1 MDLSMDLSN
10 VQEMQG
16 NSPIPPGEYNIK
28 IIGSEYKESRSG
40 NGGYLRMQYK
50 VMDGTFA
57 GRSVFDNLN
66 LWHSDQK
73 IREISQSRL
82 KAIAKAIRHPN
93 PSFIR
98 NTEELIGHQM
108 SIRVSVKD
116 DFNNVKSYKESLA
129 QPVIPQPQTQTMSP
143 TGTPQQ
149 TPPPPPQV
157 APAPNGAATPWG

>member
-16 NSPIPPGEYNIK
+16 NSPVPPGEYEVK
-28 IIGSEYKESRSG
+28 IINSEYKESRSG

-50 VMDGTFA
+50 IVDGPMI

-66 LWHSDQK
+66 LWHVDQK
-73 IREISQSRL
+73 TREISQSRL

-98 NTEELIGHQM
+98 NTDELIGHQM

-116 DFNNVKSYKESLA
+116 DFNNVKAYKESLA
-129 QPVIPQPQTQTMSP
+129 QPSVPQPQMPSN
-143 TGTPQQ
+143 GMPQQ

>member
-16 NSPIPPGEYNIK
+16 NSPVPPGEYEVK
-28 IIGSEYKESRSG
+28 IINSEYKESRSG

-50 VMDGTFA
+50 IVNGAFV

-66 LWHSDQK
+66 LWHVDQK

-93 PSFIR
+93 PAFIR
-98 NTEELIGHQM
+98 NTDELIGHQM

-116 DFNNVKSYKESLA
+116 DFNNVKAYKESMA
-129 QPVIPQPQTQTMSP
+129 QPSVPQQQPQMP
-143 TGTPQQ
+143 PNAMAQQ

>member
-10 VQEMQG
+10 VQEMQE

-50 VMDGTFA
+50 VMDGAFA

-66 LWHSDQK
+66 LWHSEQK
-73 IREISQSRL
+73 TREISQSRL

-98 NTEELIGHQM
+98 NTDEFIGHQM

-116 DFNNVKSYKESLA
+116 DFNNVKAYKESTI
-129 QPVIPQPQTQTMSP
+129 QPSVPQSQPQMPPTGMSP
-143 TGTPQQ
+143 Q

-157 APAPNGAATPWG
+157 TPAPNGAATPWG

>member
-28 IIGSEYKESRSG
+28 IINSEYKESRSG

-50 VMDGTFA
+50 VVDGPMI

-73 IREISQSRL
+73 TREISQSRL

-98 NTEELIGHQM
+98 NTDELIGHQM
-108 SIRVSVKD
+108 NIRVSIKD
-116 DFNNVKSYKESLA
+116 DFNNVKAYKESMV
-129 QPVIPQPQTQTMSP
+129 QPSIPQPQTQTPPSGM
-143 TGTPQQ
+143 PQQ

-157 APAPNGAATPWG
+157 APAANGAATPWG

>member
-28 IIGSEYKESRSG
+28 IINSEYKESRSG

-50 VMDGTFA
+50 VVDGPMI

-73 IREISQSRL
+73 TREISQSRL

-98 NTEELIGHQM
+98 NTDELIGHQM
-108 SIRVSVKD
+108 NIRVSIKD
-116 DFNNVKSYKESLA
+116 DFNNVKAYKESMA
-129 QPVIPQPQTQTMSP
+129 QPSIPQPQTQTPPSGM
-143 TGTPQQ
+143 PQQ

-157 APAPNGAATPWG
+157 APAANGAATPWG